1 MSSHGHRVFMSVV
14 FVALSAALLLGSTSV
29 AQAQESVTCGTGTRT
44 WTPQET
50 WVWQQLCLGKSADLE
65 SSGRFGDPSDSDVNK
80 TWSGSR
86 VIRSQFLET
95 ILVEQKYLRHISN
108 HPVHISGA
116 WFPEKLDLAERD
128 FPSSLYFFDS
138 RFDESL
144 DLSNSHV
151 GGNIAFSGSAIYG
164 ELDLNGTE
172 VAGSVFLRGKGSFQ
186 DVALIGASIGGNVE
200 ADGSTFHKKLDLSG
214 ARVAESVFLRRE
226 GSFQEVDLIGADV
239 GGNVEATEST
249 FHKELNLSTA
259 TVAGSVYIYDS
270 SFHDVRL
277 LAANIGGGAYL
288 SGSSF
293 DGYVNFSNAK
303 ITGILQLA
311 FDNES
316 THWTDSS
323 TLDLRATSVFGI
335 DDDKNAWPKHL
346 HLTGFTFEI
355 PSGYRAQAGKSLGD
369 REVSWYAEWLEC
381 DEGYSRQ
388 PYRQVETILRSM
400 GRDRQADAIAMM
412 SKDRQYDQRNE
423 VVQVAGE
430 LHKWTVGYGY
440 SPERIIPWALAF
452 VFLGG
457 IIANWLPKT
466 VTGKVSSRFILSA
479 QHLIPLI
486 NFGKTYAD
494 ADVTGREIR
503 PWVRGYFYF
512 HSFVGYVLAG
522 LLVAALTRL
531 TANAGG

>member
-1 MSSHGHRVFMSVV
+1 MMGSHGHRVLMSVV

-29 AQAQESVTCGTGTRT
+29 AQAQESVTCGTGART

-65 SSGRFGDPSDSDVNK
+65 SSGRFGGPSDSDVNK

-172 VAGSVFLRGKGSFQ
+172 VAGSVFLRGEGSFQDIDLISANVGGNVAADGSTFHKKLDLSGARVAESVFLRGKGSFQ

-200 ADGSTFHKKLDLSG
+200 ADGSTFHKKLDLNG
-214 ARVAESVFLRRE
+214 ASVAESVFLRRE

-239 GGNVEATEST
+239 AGNVEATEST

-335 DDDKNAWPKHL
+335 DDDENAWPIHL

-400 GRDRQADAIAMM
+400 GRDRHADAIAMM

-430 LHKWTVGYGY
+430 LHKWTVGHGY
-440 SPERIIPWALAF
+440 SPERI
-452 VFLGG
+452 
-457 IIANWLPKT
+457 
-466 VTGKVSSRFILSA
+466 
-479 QHLIPLI
+479 
-486 NFGKTYAD
+486 
-494 ADVTGREIR
+494 
-503 PWVRGYFYF
+503 
-512 HSFVGYVLAG
+512 
-522 LLVAALTRL
+522 
-531 TANAGG
+531 